1 MHPLMEDLKQ
11 LKDGELEE
19 KIQSLSKKYYQTFN
33 PSVQHQIVVMLEG
46 YREELEVRR
55 RKVWQEQQENRNKD
69 LDNLINVR

>member
-11 LKDGELEE
+11 LKDCELEE

-33 PSVQHQIVVMLEG
+33 PNVQHQIVVMLEG